1 MFPQKRNENDLS
13 VSVSAEIR
21 SVRVTVQNVQTLNP
35 EYLDYPDVRTDV
47 RSIRTYTW
55 SLRIVVRMSEQLSG
69 VSWHILGVFGYSF
82 ANGSDQPNKMLKL
95 VHILHINIAPIT
107 TTDNIKVRSKLTK
120 PHYMKIHFSHNI
132 VT

>member
-35 EYLDYPDVRTDV
+35 EYLDYLDVRTDV

-55 SLRIVVRMSEQLSG
+55 SLRIVIRMFEQLSG

-82 ANGSDQPNKMLKL
+82 ANGSD
-95 VHILHINIAPIT
+95 
-107 TTDNIKVRSKLTK
+107 
-120 PHYMKIHFSHNI
+120 
-132 VT
+132 

>member
-55 SLRIVVRMSEQLSG
+55 SLRIVVRMSVQLSG

-82 ANGSDQPNKMLKL
+82 ANGSD
-95 VHILHINIAPIT
+95 
-107 TTDNIKVRSKLTK
+107 
-120 PHYMKIHFSHNI
+120 
-132 VT
+132 

>member
-35 EYLDYPDVRTDV
+35 KYLDYPDVRTDV

-55 SLRIVVRMSEQLSG
+55 SLRIVVRMSEQLSE
-69 VSWHILGVFGYSF
+69 VSWHILGVFGYFF
-82 ANGSDQPNKMLKL
+82 ANGSD
-95 VHILHINIAPIT
+95 
-107 TTDNIKVRSKLTK
+107 
-120 PHYMKIHFSHNI
+120 
-132 VT
+132 

>member
-35 EYLDYPDVRTDV
+35 EYLDYLDVRTDV

-69 VSWHILGVFGYSF
+69 VSWHILGVFVYSF
-82 ANGSDQPNKMLKL
+82 ANGSD
-95 VHILHINIAPIT
+95 
-107 TTDNIKVRSKLTK
+107 
-120 PHYMKIHFSHNI
+120 
-132 VT
+132 

>member
-47 RSIRTYTW
+47 QSIRTYTW
-55 SLRIVVRMSEQLSG
+55 SLRIVVRMSE
-69 VSWHILGVFGYSF
+69 
-82 ANGSDQPNKMLKL
+82 
-95 VHILHINIAPIT
+95 
-107 TTDNIKVRSKLTK
+107 
-120 PHYMKIHFSHNI
+120 
-132 VT
+132 

>member
-82 ANGSDQPNKMLKL
+82 ANGSDQPKKMLKL
-95 VHILHINIAPIT
+95 VHIVHINIAPIT
-107 TTDNIKVRSKLTK
+107 TKDNIKVRSKLTK

>member
-13 VSVSAEIR
+13 VSVSLEIR
-21 SVRVTVQNVQTLNP
+21 SVRVTVQNVRTLNP

-47 RSIRTYTW
+47 WSIRTYTW

-82 ANGSDQPNKMLKL
+82 ANGSD
-95 VHILHINIAPIT
+95 
-107 TTDNIKVRSKLTK
+107 
-120 PHYMKIHFSHNI
+120 
-132 VT
+132 

>member
-1 MFPQKRNENDLS
+1 MKMTFS
-13 VSVSAEIR
+13 VSVSAEIQ

-35 EYLDYPDVRTDV
+35 EYLDYLDVRTDV

-82 ANGSDQPNKMLKL
+82 ANG
-95 VHILHINIAPIT
+95 T
-107 TTDNIKVRSKLTK
+107 
-120 PHYMKIHFSHNI
+120 Y
-132 VT
+132 

>member
-21 SVRVTVQNVQTLNP
+21 RVRVTIQNVQTLNP

-47 RSIRTYTW
+47 RSIQTYTW

-82 ANGSDQPNKMLKL
+82 TNGSD
-95 VHILHINIAPIT
+95 
-107 TTDNIKVRSKLTK
+107 
-120 PHYMKIHFSHNI
+120 
-132 VT
+132 

>member
-35 EYLDYPDVRTDV
+35 EYLDYLDVRTDV

-55 SLRIVVRMSEQLSG
+55 SLRIVVLMSEQLSG

-82 ANGSDQPNKMLKL
+82 ANGSD
-95 VHILHINIAPIT
+95 
-107 TTDNIKVRSKLTK
+107 
-120 PHYMKIHFSHNI
+120 
-132 VT
+132 

>member
-47 RSIRTYTW
+47 QSIRTYTW
-55 SLRIVVRMSEQLSG
+55 SLRIVVRMSEQLSE
-69 VSWHILGVFGYSF
+69 VSCHIPGVFGYSF
-82 ANGSDQPNKMLKL
+82 ANGSD
-95 VHILHINIAPIT
+95 
-107 TTDNIKVRSKLTK
+107 
-120 PHYMKIHFSHNI
+120 
-132 VT
+132 

>member
-35 EYLDYPDVRTDV
+35 ECLDYPDVRTDI

-55 SLRIVVRMSEQLSG
+55 SLRIVVLMSEQLSG

-82 ANGSDQPNKMLKL
+82 ANGSD
-95 VHILHINIAPIT
+95 
-107 TTDNIKVRSKLTK
+107 
-120 PHYMKIHFSHNI
+120 
-132 VT
+132 